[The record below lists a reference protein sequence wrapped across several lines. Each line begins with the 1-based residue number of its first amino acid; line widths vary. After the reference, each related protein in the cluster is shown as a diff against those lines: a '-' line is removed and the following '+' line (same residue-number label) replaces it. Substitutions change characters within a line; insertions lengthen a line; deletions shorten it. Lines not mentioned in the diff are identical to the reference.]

1 MRICARVKYNAGRG
15 IKMVKIAVLGFG
27 TVGSGVVEVIGGNH
41 DKIAESV
48 PGGIEVKY
56 IVDVRSFPGNPYEK
70 LIVKDFSIIEND
82 PEVTIVV
89 ETIGGKGVAF
99 DFTKRS
105 LIAGKSVVTSNK
117 ALVADHGYELIE
129 LARQNGVNYLFEASV
144 GGGIPVLLP
153 LTQCLAGNRIEEIFG
168 ILNGTTN
175 YILTEMIKNGLQF
188 GTALK
193 QAQSNGYAEANPAD
207 DIEGHDACRKI
218 SILSTLAF
226 GRHVY
231 PESVPTEGITS
242 VTLEDVAFAAKC
254 GYKIKLISRTLL
266 DENGKICA
274 YVAPHLLK
282 ADRPLAGV
290 EGVMNAIVVKG
301 DAVGNVMFYGAGAGK
316 MPTASAV
323 VGDVIDAAKH
333 CKRRK
338 DISWK
343 DGGAEFI
350 GDADDIKSRFYVR
363 TDKVFVGK
371 APFDAMSPVGT
382 DEDSA
387 AYITDS
393 MSKKEFAAL
402 FKGTTALSVF
412 RILD

>member
-1 MRICARVKYNAGRG
+1 
-15 IKMVKIAVLGFG
+15 
-27 TVGSGVVEVIGGNH
+27 
-41 DKIAESV
+41 
-48 PGGIEVKY
+48 
-56 IVDVRSFPGNPYEK
+56 
-70 LIVKDFSIIEND
+70 
-82 PEVTIVV
+82 
-89 ETIGGKGVAF
+89 
-99 DFTKRS
+99 
-105 LIAGKSVVTSNK
+105 
-117 ALVADHGYELIE
+117 
-129 LARQNGVNYLFEASV
+129 
-144 GGGIPVLLP
+144 
-153 LTQCLAGNRIEEIFG
+153 
-168 ILNGTTN
+168 
-175 YILTEMIKNGLQF
+175 MIKNGIQF

-231 PESVPTEGITS
+231 PESVQTEGITA

-274 YVAPHLLK
+274 YVAPHLLN
-282 ADRPLAGV
+282 AERPLAGV
-290 EGVMNAIVVKG
+290 EGVMNAIVVRG

-333 CKRRK
+333 RERRK

-343 DGGAEFI
+343 DGGAEYI
-350 GDADDIKSRFYVR
+350 GDVDDIKSRFYIR
-363 TDKVFVGK
+363 TDKAFEGE
-371 APFDAMSPVGT
+371 APFDAMSLIGT

-387 AYITDS
+387 AYLTEN
-393 MSKKEFAAL
+393 MSKKAL
-402 FKGTTALSVF
+402 KTLLQNNPVLSLF